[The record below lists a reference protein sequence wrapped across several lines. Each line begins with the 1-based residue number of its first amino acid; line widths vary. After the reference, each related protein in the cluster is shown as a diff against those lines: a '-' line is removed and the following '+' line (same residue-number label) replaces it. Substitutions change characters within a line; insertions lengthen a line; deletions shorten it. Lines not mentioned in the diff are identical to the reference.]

1 MPIYEYKC
9 KKGHT
14 FDKEQRIT
22 DKPLSVCP
30 IQHNPGSNTC
40 AISVCSAPVKR
51 LISKTS
57 FILKGG
63 GWFKD
68 GY

>member
-1 MPIYEYKC
+1 MPTYEYECEKC
-9 KKGHT
+9 GEFEEVQSIH
-14 FDKEQRIT
+14 DE
-22 DKPLSVCP
+22 PLTTCP
-30 IQHNPGSNTC
+30 MVIPFSGPDFTLC
-40 AISVCSAPVKR
+40 EAPVKR

>member
-1 MPIYEYKC
+1 MPTYEYVC
-9 KKGHT
+9 EEGHE
-14 FDKEQRIT
+14 FEEVQSIT
-22 DKPLSVCP
+22 DEPLKKCP
-30 IQHNPGSNTC
+30 EVIPFSGPNFTRC
-40 AISVCSAPVKR
+40 DAPVKR

-57 FILKGG
+57 FILKGD

>member
-1 MPIYEYKC
+1 MPTYEYTC
-9 KKGHT
+9 T
-14 FDKEQRIT
+14 E
-22 DKPLSVCP
+22 C
-30 IQHNPGSNTC
+30 QHNWEEEQSIKDEPLTKCVKCGKN
-40 AISVCSAPVKR
+40 SAKR

>member
-1 MPIYEYKC
+1 MPTYEYRC
-9 KKGHT
+9 DAGHE
-14 FDKEQRIT
+14 FEEEQSIH
-22 DKPLSVCP
+22 DKPIKICP
-30 IQHNPGSNTC
+30 MIIPFSGPDFEKC
-40 AISVCSAPVKR
+40 EAPVKR